1 MTQFTLEEIIT
12 QDNFVHQG
20 IFAQPAQRQGK
31 KALLWVHGLTGKFYG
46 DVPLMNM
53 LADTCIASGLGFA
66 SFNTRGHDMIAN
78 ISTVDAND
86 PSGFGHKTI
95 GAGYEKF
102 EECIFD
108 TEAAVAFLVRQGFP
122 EVIIAGHSSGANKVA
137 HFAAQ
142 KYDDSR
148 IAGVVLA
155 GPMSDR
161 LLMQHNKEEYE
172 KNITMLK
179 MLRDEGKGDALL
191 TKASWFPAT
200 ADRIWSLIAPNTPE
214 DVFNYG
220 DSEHTLSVVSDIRT
234 PLLVIFSG
242 NDEHADRPVAD
253 IKQIFDAHTASENYR
268 SIIIPGTT
276 HGYEGKEKE
285 FVSEVVTWAAS
296 L

>member
-1 MTQFTLEEIIT
+1 MIQFTLEEIIT
-12 QDNFVHQG
+12 QDNLIHQG
-20 IFAQPAQRQGK
+20 IFAEPEKKGK

-53 LADTCIASGLGFA
+53 LAGGCVSSGLGFA

-78 ISTVDAND
+78 ISTVDAHD
-86 PSGFGHKTI
+86 SSGNGHKTI

-108 TEAAVAFLVRQGFP
+108 IEAAVAFLVRQGFSK
-122 EVIIAGHSSGANKVA
+122 VIIAGHSSGANK
-137 HFAAQ
+137 AAYYAAKNQ
-142 KYDDSR
+142 SDRSV
-148 IAGVVLA
+148 AGVVLA

-161 LLMQHNKEEYE
+161 LATQQDKEAYE
-172 KNITMLK
+172 KNITMLT
-179 MLRDEGKGDALL
+179 MLRDEGKGDTLL
-191 TKASWFPAT
+191 TKAGWFPMT
-200 ADRIWSLIAPNTPE
+200 ADRAWSLIAPNTPE

-220 DSEHTLSVVSDIRT
+220 DSVRVLSVVSGIRV

-242 NDEHADRPVAD
+242 SDEHADRPVAD
-253 IKQIFDAHTASENYR
+253 IKKTFDANITNPQYR
-268 SIIIPGTT
+268 SMIIPDTT

>member
-1 MTQFTLEEIIT
+1 MIQSTLEEIIT
-12 QDNFVHQG
+12 QDNLVHQG
-20 IFAQPAQRQGK
+20 IFAQPEKQGS

-46 DVPLMNM
+46 DVLLMNM
-53 LADTCIASGLGFA
+53 LAGACVTSGLGFA

-78 ISTVDAND
+78 ISTVDTND

-108 TEAAVAFLVRQGFP
+108 IDAAVTFLVNKGFSQ
-122 EVIIAGHSSGANKVA
+122 VIVAGHSSGANKVA
-137 HFAAQ
+137 YYAAE
-142 KYDDSR
+142 KNDDTRVS
-148 IAGVVLA
+148 GVVLA

-161 LLMQHNKEEYE
+161 LSPQNDKEEYE

-191 TKASWFPAT
+191 TKANWFPAT
-200 ADRIWSLIAPNTPE
+200 ADRTWSLIAPNTPE

-220 DSEHTLSVVSDIRT
+220 DASHVLSVVSGIRA

-242 NDEHADRPVAD
+242 KDEYADRPIAD
-253 IKQIFDAHTASENYR
+253 IKQVFDAHVSNKNYR
-268 SIIIPGTT
+268 SIIIPDTT
-276 HGYEGKEKE
+276 HGYERKEKE